1 MVNCKYQKSLKKDLK
16 RSYSAVKLLIRSL
29 IVLTD
34 LIKLQI
40 TLIKLQIYRS
50 KDARQLVFNV
60 VCLVDSTT
68 SNDLKFYI

>member
-40 TLIKLQIYRS
+40 TLIKLQIYSS

-60 VCLVDSTT
+60 VCLVGSTT
-68 SNDLKFYI
+68 SNDLKL